1 MAVTKWVGFLALAL
15 TWLPVTHAHMLNMTE
30 IQISADATSDATVTV
45 QIDLGQSGLMTPE
58 SYWDAVSNPES
69 VLKSG
74 ALYRALKALESGIEV
89 VVDGQ
94 RRKLALRDYRA
105 TAISLEA
112 IENPL
117 TPQMADVQFALM
129 GARPSSESIIA
140 IGLKDTLDVP
150 WPCLVRV
157 DSFAALPI
165 SRLLTAGTRSSGDI
179 RLNDSRAKPGEG
191 YMVSAVLQLQAW
203 LPSLT
208 WLVVGIQHIIPMG
221 FDHMVFILG
230 LFFLS
235 TKLSSLLLQVTA
247 FTLAHSVTL
256 GLTTLGYIA
265 APMHFVEPLIA
276 ASILYVAI
284 DNLYSR
290 HVAKWRLLVVTG
302 FGLLHGLGFAS
313 ALGELALPEG
323 SVLSALLFFNLGV
336 EIGQITVLLT
346 AYLVFG
352 WLQRWPLYRQRV
364 AEPASM
370 TIAGLG
376 LYWLIKRLAY

>member
-1 MAVTKWVGFLALAL
+1 MAVTKWVVFLALGLA
-15 TWLPVTHAHMLNMTE
+15 WPPVTHAHMLNMTE

-58 SYWDAVSNPES
+58 SYWDAVSNSES
-69 VLKSG
+69 SLESG
-74 ALYRALKALESGIEV
+74 ALYRALKALKSGIEV

-94 RRKLALRDYRA
+94 LRELALRDYRA
-105 TAISLEA
+105 TAVSLEA

-117 TPQMADVQFALM
+117 TPQMADVQFSLM

-140 IGLKDTLDVP
+140 IRLKDTLDVP

-179 RLNDSRAKPGEG
+179 RLDDLRAKSSEG
-191 YMVSAVLQLQAW
+191 YMVSAVLQLQVW

-208 WLVVGIQHIIPMG
+208 WLVVGIQHIVPMG

-235 TKLSSLLLQVTA
+235 TKLSSLLLQVSA

-265 APMHFVEPLIA
+265 APTHLVEPLIA
-276 ASILYVAI
+276 ASILYVAV

-290 HVAKWRLLVVTG
+290 RVAKWRLLVVTG

-323 SVLSALLFFNLGV
+323 SELTALLFFNLGV

>member
-1 MAVTKWVGFLALAL
+1 MEVTKWMGFLALAL
-15 TWLPVTHAHMLNMTE
+15 ASLPLTHAHMLNMTE
-30 IQISADATSDATVTV
+30 IRISADATSDPTLTV

-69 VLKSG
+69 ALKSG
-74 ALYRALKALESGIEV
+74 ALYQALKSLESGIEV

-94 RRKLALRDYRA
+94 LRELALRDYRA

-117 TPQMADVQFALM
+117 TPQMADVQFVLV
-129 GARPSSESIIA
+129 GAKPSSESIIA
-140 IGLKDTLDVP
+140 IRLKDALDVP

-157 DSFAALPI
+157 DSSATLPI

-179 RLNDSRAKPGEG
+179 RLNDLRAKSGEG
-191 YMVSAVLQLQAW
+191 YVVSAVLQIQAW

-265 APMHFVEPLIA
+265 APTHFVEPLIA

-290 HVAKWRLLVVTG
+290 HVAKWRLLVVTA

-313 ALGELALPEG
+313 ALSELAMPEG
-323 SVLSALLFFNLGV
+323 SVLPALLLFNLGV

-370 TIAGLG
+370 TIACLG